1 MGIEKFPIRLKEIRQ
16 ERGYT
21 QEELA
26 EIANVSVQTIRNYE
40 QDRSQPVA
48 EYLLILAEILDVTAN
63 YLLLG
68 QEDMNK
74 YTQAIEK
81 ELKQL
86 DDFQKIKAIRDKELN
101 ARILP
106 HLKLSED
113 LVTSIK
119 ESWESKKLFLR
130 ESVDDGGQ
138 IVSKESYA
146 TRNYVREII
155 LRYCQNRKHFMG
167 EFSLQDG
174 MISKLNHDK

>member
-1 MGIEKFPIRLKEIRQ
+1 MNEENFASRLKNIRQ

-48 EYLLILAEILDVTAN
+48 EYLLILAETLDVTAN

-74 YTQAIEK
+74 YTQAIEE

-119 ESWESKKLFLR
+119 ESWEGKKLFLR
-130 ESVDDGGQ
+130 ESVDDDGQ
-138 IVSKESYA
+138 IISKESYA

-167 EFSLQDG
+167 EFSLRDG
-174 MISKLNHDK
+174 MISNLNHDK